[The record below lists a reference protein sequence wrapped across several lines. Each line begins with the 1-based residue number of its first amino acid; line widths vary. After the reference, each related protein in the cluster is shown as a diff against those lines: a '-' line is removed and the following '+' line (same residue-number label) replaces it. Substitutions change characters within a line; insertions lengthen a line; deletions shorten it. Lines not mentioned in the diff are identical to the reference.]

1 MLESSYS
8 DVLVVLSVLVAI
20 LAAYTALDMGSRI
33 STAKKPAALWWW
45 LGGSFAMGLGI
56 WSMHFIGMLA
66 FRLPIDLGYD
76 PWITLF
82 SLIVAI
88 AASAFALWIACS
100 RKLTRKRLFLGAL
113 VMGAGV
119 AGMHYSGMEAMRM
132 VPGIVYD
139 PALFALSILIAV
151 AASGAALWLT
161 ARVNSL

>member
-66 FRLPIDLGYD
+66 FELPIALGYD

-82 SLIVAI
+82 SLVVAI
-88 AASAFALWIACS
+88 ASSAFALWISSS
-100 RKLTRKRLFLGAL
+100 RKHLDWRRLCCGAL
-113 VMGAGV
+113 ALGGGIA
-119 AGMHYSGMEAMRM
+119 AMHYSGMHAMLM
-132 VPGIVYD
+132 APAIVYEIGR
-139 PALFALSILIAV
+139 AHV
-151 AASGAALWLT
+151 
-161 ARVNSL
+161 